1 MTVVRIGLSTDIRQ
15 RKERLKQ
22 ILDEGVTIP
31 HLNLLALHERNLKDL
46 LAFDKHLAVPETI
59 AGLHPILNAII
70 PLERRVAIQ
79 ESKKD
84 NSPDNKPRDYDP
96 LNPKLCLMDVD
107 VANKKAMFLLYTG
120 KFVLPAFAR
129 VADKDLKVGGNA
141 LKALEEALVTIP
153 LEDASEY
160 IGEIEAL
167 LQPIRA
173 LIVVCDPT
181 LMHFYSDLQAHV
193 GLSKELRK
201 PKGNKADSALATA
214 TRCVDTGL
222 KDLTHFNRVLNEIF
236 DAATQTLEHAPEYWK
251 ILGMV
256 AVLDE
261 HEVYK
266 PIVIDSSVLQAALDR
281 YAKISTKMHSASVAE
296 LSNLL
301 RKHAKQFCGSFQDVC
316 DKVSSDPGSDFAFG
330 SLAEVS
336 ICVEVCNAIDGL
348 FPEYGG
354 EVGLVRSKA
363 LLCADLVKK
372 AQDSLIL
379 DALAGA
385 EPDLPHIYRS
395 VVWPTSGSMCV
406 I

>member
-1 MTVVRIGLSTDIRQ
+1 M
-15 RKERLKQ
+15 
-22 ILDEGVTIP
+22 
-31 HLNLLALHERNLKDL
+31 
-46 LAFDKHLAVPETI
+46 
-59 AGLHPILNAII
+59 
-70 PLERRVAIQ
+70 
-79 ESKKD
+79 
-84 NSPDNKPRDYDP
+84 
-96 LNPKLCLMDVD
+96 
-107 VANKKAMFLLYTG
+107 
-120 KFVLPAFAR
+120 
-129 VADKDLKVGGNA
+129 
-141 LKALEEALVTIP
+141 
-153 LEDASEY
+153 
-160 IGEIEAL
+160 
-167 LQPIRA
+167 
-173 LIVVCDPT
+173 
-181 LMHFYSDLQAHV
+181 
-193 GLSKELRK
+193 
-201 PKGNKADSALATA
+201 
-214 TRCVDTGL
+214 
-222 KDLTHFNRVLNEIF
+222 
-236 DAATQTLEHAPEYWK
+236 EHAPEYWK
-251 ILGMV
+251 IIAMV
-256 AVLDE
+256 AVQDE

-281 YAKISTKMHSASVAE
+281 YAKFSTKMHSASVAE

-301 RKHAKQFCGSFQDVC
+301 RKHAKHFCGSFQDVC

-330 SLAEVS
+330 SLAEVA